1 MTLSG
6 KALATILAAIGLLLP
21 TGAAQADTSVI
32 EAYGQRQWIS
42 CSGQG
47 SPTAVISSGL
57 RADHTMWRKVLKGL
71 RSQTRTCIY
80 DRPGLG
86 SSPPRQGPLHTN
98 AGEQARE
105 LHALLAA
112 AGEPGPYLL
121 IAHSYAGLIARA
133 FVASYPVDVSGM
145 LLIDAVF
152 PSIHRTYLPS
162 YRGPWH
168 EGGTTIDMQ
177 VSEDAT
183 KSGPSMGDLPLIVLT
198 AGDGSGTS
206 WADRTWEREQ
216 AKAALLSTRGQHWHA
231 RRSGH
236 VIQRDQPAIVLKAV
250 ASLLQ
255 EVRAS

>member
-1 MTLSG
+1 MTVIT
-6 KALATILAAIGLLLP
+6 KALATMLTAAFLLLP
-21 TGAAQADTSVI
+21 ASVAHADTSVI
-32 EAYGQRQWIS
+32 EANGQRQWIS

-47 SPTAVISSGL
+47 WPIAVISSGL
-57 RADHTMWRKVLKGL
+57 RADHTMWRKVLGGL

-86 SSPPRQGPLHTN
+86 SSPPRQGSEDTD
-98 AGEQARE
+98 AGKHAKE

-133 FVASYPVDVSGM
+133 FAASYPTDVNGM

-152 PSIHRTYLPS
+152 PSIHRTFLPS

-177 VSEDAT
+177 ASEEAAT
-183 KSGPSMGDLPLIVLT
+183 SGPSMGDLPLIVLT

-255 EVRAS
+255 QVRAS